1 MNHKQTG
8 PAARPILESTARVL
22 LLAVAVLALPPQSTA
37 QQAQLAPKPIPVPN
51 LGVWEDTVPW
61 PIVAVHMLHHPNGKM
76 LIWALTKDAQSQRS
90 QIMLGTWACGDA
102 QVRII
107 RRFDDPAS
115 LQKQQNRDSFPYT
128 WTTLPSGGFLVGT

>member
-1 MNHKQTG
+1 M
-8 PAARPILESTARVL
+8 RS
-22 LLAVAVLALPPQSTA
+22 
-37 QQAQLAPKPIPVPN
+37 APFGGV
-51 LGVWEDTVPW
+51 GVWQGVQPTCGGILTPEQTATKFNGRTIFELDTTKFCSHYTYF
-61 PIVAVHMLHHPNGKM
+61 ASGKM

-115 LQKQQNRDSFPYT
+115 LQKQQNRDSFPYH
-128 WTTLPSGGFLVGT
+128 SAKHFS